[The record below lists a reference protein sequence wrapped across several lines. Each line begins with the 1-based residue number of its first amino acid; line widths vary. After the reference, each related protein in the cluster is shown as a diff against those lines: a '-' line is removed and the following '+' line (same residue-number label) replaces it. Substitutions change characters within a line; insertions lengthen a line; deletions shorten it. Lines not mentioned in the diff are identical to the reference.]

1 MRVLGIDY
9 GLRHVGLAVSD
20 ASKLIAQGLETIH
33 YKGSVDFLIRKI
45 EEVIR
50 RHEVTEVVV
59 GLPLNM
65 DGTEGE
71 KAKEVENF
79 AERLK
84 ETLHLPV
91 ALWDERLT
99 TASAERDLSRWK
111 VGIQKKKLLV
121 DRLSA
126 QLILQSYL
134 DFQRSKPK
142 S

>member
-1 MRVLGIDY
+1 MRILGIDY
-9 GLRHVGLAVSD
+9 GARHVGVAVSD
-20 ASKLIAQGLETIH
+20 ETRLIAQGLETIH
-33 YKGSVDFLIRKI
+33 YKGSVDYLIRKI
-45 EEVIR
+45 GEVVR
-50 RHEVTEVVV
+50 RHEVTEVVI

-65 DGTEGE
+65 DGTKGE
-71 KAKEVENF
+71 KAKEAESF

-99 TASAERDLSRWK
+99 TASVERDLSRWK
-111 VGIQKKKLLV
+111 LGIQKKKSLL

-134 DFQRSKPK
+134 DFQRSRPR
-142 S
+142 

>member
-1 MRVLGIDY
+1 MRILGIDY
-9 GLRHVGLAVSD
+9 GARHVGVAVSD
-20 ASKLIAQGLETIH
+20 ETRLIAQGLDTVH
-33 YKGSVDFLIRKI
+33 YKGSVDYLIRKI
-45 EEVIR
+45 GEMVR
-50 RHEVTEVVV
+50 RHEVSEVVM

-65 DGTEGE
+65 DGTKGE
-71 KAKEVENF
+71 KANEVESF

-91 ALWDERLT
+91 TLWDERLT
-99 TASAERDLSRWK
+99 TASVERDLSRWK
-111 VGIQKKKLLV
+111 LGIQKKKSLL

-134 DFQRSKPK
+134 DFQRSRSK